1 VTWIHDLPHWLFAIL
16 TLSTF
21 VGAALGGLV
30 LARRWGRQR
39 GLHALV
45 DNGVTGW
52 IFSAIL
58 TVYAIAIGL
67 IAVAAWSDASQA
79 SSVAS
84 YEAAAIAALY
94 RDLTGYPDATRGD
107 LQGTLARYTRF
118 VVDEAWPAQRRGDV
132 PTGGRDILDELQH
145 TLFGFDPANDRERLL
160 HGETLRAFNIM
171 IDFRRQRLEAVSYA
185 VPGRLWSVVLVG
197 AAIAISA
204 SWVFSVESLRLHAL
218 LTGLLAAMIGLLVF
232 FIASVDR
239 PYRGRTGA
247 DPGAYELVLHQLI
260 EHHPGR

>member
-1 VTWIHDLPHWLFAIL
+1 MTWIHDLPHWLFAIL

-67 IAVAAWSDASQA
+67 IAVAAWSNASQA

-84 YEAAAIAALY
+84 HE
-94 RDLTGYPDATRGD
+94 
-107 LQGTLARYTRF
+107 
-118 VVDEAWPAQRRGDV
+118 
-132 PTGGRDILDELQH
+132 
-145 TLFGFDPANDRERLL
+145 
-160 HGETLRAFNIM
+160 
-171 IDFRRQRLEAVSYA
+171 
-185 VPGRLWSVVLVG
+185 VVLVG
-197 AAIAISA
+197 AAIAIAA
-204 SWVFSVESLRLHAL
+204 SWVFSVESVRLHAL

-260 EHHPGR
+260 EHQPGR